1 VLRPSPIGIVEQVCD
16 RSKAHLRREV
26 MLRFAYGHC
35 SGSLEA
41 RNPRRRTSQRL
52 GAWGRGSLVVGI
64 VGTVVGVARAE
75 ARVLKQ
81 VRGSRWQLLAG

>member
-1 VLRPSPIGIVEQVCD
+1 
-16 RSKAHLRREV
+16 

-52 GAWGRGSLVVGI
+52 DAWGRGSLVVGI
-64 VGTVVGVARAE
+64 VGTVVGVARAGGEGAE
-75 ARVLKQ
+75 A
-81 VRGSRWQLLAG
+81 G